1 MIEDRDPRDTV
12 DGEPV
17 EEEFEYEIPDFSR
30 DPDEERPEPP
40 VSFWQALFD
49 ISRGLIA
56 LVAVSI
62 FVLALYVAGGIFLG
76 LLTWA
81 APAVL
86 AVSAVIIL
94 ARYLS
99 RTR

>member
-1 MIEDRDPRDTV
+1 MTEDRDPPDTV
-12 DGEPV
+12 EGEPI
-17 EEEFEYEIPDFSR
+17 EEEVECEIPDFRR
-30 DPDEERPEPP
+30 DPDEEQPEPP
-40 VSFWQALFD
+40 VSFRQSLFD

-62 FVLALYVAGGIFLG
+62 FVLALYVAGGIFVG

-86 AVSAVIIL
+86 AVSAAIIL